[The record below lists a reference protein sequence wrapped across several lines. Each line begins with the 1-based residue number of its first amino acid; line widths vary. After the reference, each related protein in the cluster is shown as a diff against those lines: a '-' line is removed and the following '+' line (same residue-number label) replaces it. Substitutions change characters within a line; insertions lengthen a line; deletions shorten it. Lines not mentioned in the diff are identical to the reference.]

1 MKQIKLGNTDLEVS
15 EVCLGADGFGSKLPR
30 ELAFQVLDR
39 FRDGGGNFIDTANIY
54 VRDFDA
60 GYSKSER
67 ILGEYLKSRGKDSL
81 IIATKGA
88 HPNPKTMHT
97 SRISRD
103 EISRDIDESLDSL
116 GLEVLDF
123 YWLHRDNPEMPIGEI
138 IELMEDFVRDG
149 KIRYYGGSNY
159 SVDRVSEGT
168 RYAAEHNLHGFSAI
182 SNMWSPA
189 VQNAGHPL
197 SADDTLVCFDDSRL
211 DVFRGSSVAFVPYNS
226 TAKGWFAKRAAG
238 IRNERLDSVFDNE
251 TNLALLSKLETTAQN
266 EEISVQ
272 TALLR
277 HIRKYPVQ
285 IVPVTS
291 VSKIEQFDDLLSV

>member
-15 EVCLGADGFGSKLPR
+15 EICLGADGFGSKLPR
-30 ELAFQVLDR
+30 ELALQVLDR
-39 FRDGGGNFIDTANIY
+39 FREGGGNFIDTANIY
-54 VRDFDA
+54 VRDFAA
-60 GYSKSER
+60 GYSLSER
-67 ILGEYLKSRGKDSL
+67 ILGEYLRSRGKNSL

-97 SRISRD
+97 PRISRD

-159 SVDRVSEGT
+159 SVDRVSEGM
-168 RYAAEHNLHGFSAI
+168 RYAAEKGLRGFSAI

-197 SADDTLVCFDDSRL
+197 SADDTLVCFDDKKL

-238 IRNERLDSVFDNE
+238 IRNERLDGVFDNE
-251 TNLALLSKLETTAQN
+251 TNLALLSKLETAAQN
-266 EEISVQ
+266 EGISVQ

-277 HIRKYPVQ
+277 HIRRYPVQ

-291 VSKIEQFDDLLSV
+291 VSKIEQLDDLLSI

>member
-54 VRDFDA
+54 VRDFAA
-60 GYSKSER
+60 GYSLSER
-67 ILGEYLKSRGKDSL
+67 ILGEYLRSRGKDSL

-97 SRISRD
+97 SRISHD
-103 EISRDIDESLDSL
+103 ELSRDIDESLDSL
-116 GLEVLDF
+116 GLDALDF
-123 YWLHRDNPEMPIGEI
+123 YWLHRDNPDMPIGEI
-138 IELMEDFVRDG
+138 IELMEGFVREG

-159 SVDRVSEGT
+159 SVDRVSEGM
-168 RYAAEHNLHGFSAI
+168 RYAAEHHLRCFSAI

-189 VQNAGHPL
+189 VQNAGCPL
-197 SADDTLVCFDDSRL
+197 SADDTLVCFDDSKL

-226 TAKGWFAKRAAG
+226 TAKGWFAKRANR
-238 IRNERLDSVFDNE
+238 IRNERLDSVFENA
-251 TNLALLSKLETTAQN
+251 TNLALLSKLEADAKDAG
-266 EEISVQ
+266 ISVQ

-277 HIRKYPVQ
+277 HIGKYPVQ

-291 VSKIEQFDDLLSV
+291 VSKIEQLDDLLSI

>member
-1 MKQIKLGNTDLEVS
+1 MKQVKLGNTDLMTS

-30 ELAFQVLDR
+30 ELAFEVLDR

-97 SRISRD
+97 SRITHD
-103 EISRDIDESLDSL
+103 EIARDIEESLASL
-116 GLEVLDF
+116 GLERLDF
-123 YWLHRDNPEMPIGEI
+123 YWLHRDNPDMPIGEI
-138 IELMEDFVRDG
+138 IELMEGFVREG

-159 SVDRVSEGT
+159 SKERVSD
-168 RYAAEHNLHGFSAI
+168 AAEYARTHGLHGFSAI

-189 VQNAGHPL
+189 VQNPGSPL
-197 SADDTLVCFDDSRL
+197 SGDDTLVRFDDSQL
-211 DVFRGSSVAFVPYNS
+211 NVFNDTGIAFVPYNS
-226 TAKGWFAKRAAG
+226 TAKGWFAKRAVG
-238 IRNERLDSVFDNE
+238 VRNERLDNVFEND
-251 TNLALLSKLETTAQN
+251 TNLALLSKLEAIAN
-266 EEISVQ
+266 EAGISVQ

-277 HIRKYPVQ
+277 HIRQYPVQ

-291 VSKIEQFDDLLSV
+291 VSKIEQLDDLLSI